1 MDKDPT
7 PKPFY
12 QSLYFQVITAI
23 VIGVLLG
30 HFYPETGAAMK
41 PLGDGFIKLIKMIIA
56 PIIFCTVV
64 VGIAGMEDMKKVG
77 KTGGL
82 ALLYFEIV
90 STLALVIGLVIINL
104 VKPGEGMN
112 VDPSALDTKSIAA
125 YTGPGKMQGTVDFL
139 LHVIPSTVVDAFA
152 KGEILQVLLFSVMF
166 GFALHKFGGRGTLV
180 FDLIEKGSHVLFS
193 IVGIIM
199 KVAPIGAF
207 GAMAFTIG
215 KYGVG
220 SLLSLGKLMGTFYIT
235 CLFFIF
241 VVLGLIAKLHGFS
254 IWKFIKYIKEELLI
268 VLGTSSSESVL
279 PRMMAKMENLGA
291 RKSVVGL
298 VIPTGY
304 SFNLDGTSIYLT
316 MAAVFIA
323 QATNTPMT
331 LTQQLTLLGVLLL
344 TSKGAAGITGS
355 GFIVLAATLS
365 AVGGVPVAGL
375 ALILGID
382 RFMSEARA
390 LTNLIGNGV
399 ATMVVARW
407 TGDLDMKRMHSQLN
421 NETAAEAEE
430 PEAVLDQVEHHMPP
444 TSAAASSADRAD
456 GRMPLPASR

>member
-1 MDKDPT
+1 MANRAIYK
-7 PKPFY
+7 
-12 QSLYFQVITAI
+12 SLYVQVLVAI
-23 VIGVLLG
+23 VIGVALG
-30 HFYPETGAAMK
+30 YFYPATGAAMK

-82 ALLYFEIV
+82 ALLYFEVV
-90 STLALVIGLVIINL
+90 SSVALIIGLVIVNL
-104 VKPGEGMN
+104 VQPGAGMN
-112 VDPSALDTKSIAA
+112 VDPRALDTKGVAA
-125 YTGPGKMQGTVDFL
+125 FTGPGKMQTTTEFL
-139 LHVIPSTVVDAFA
+139 LNIIPSTVVDAFA

-166 GFALHKFGGRGTLV
+166 GFALHRFGGRGTMV
-180 FDLIEKGSHVLFS
+180 FDMVEKLSHVLFS

-215 KYGVG
+215 KYGLG
-220 SLLSLGKLMGTFYIT
+220 SLLSLGKLMGTFYLT
-235 CLFFIF
+235 CLIFIF
-241 VVLGLIAKLHGFS
+241 VVLGTIARLHGFS
-254 IWKFIKYIKEELLI
+254 VWKFIKYIKEELLI

-279 PRMMAKMENLGA
+279 PRMMAKMENLGVK
-291 RKSVVGL
+291 KSVVGL

-331 LTQQLTLLGVLLL
+331 LTQQITLLLVLLL
-344 TSKGAAGITGS
+344 TSKGAAGVTGS
-355 GFIVLAATLS
+355 GFIVLAATLT
-365 AVGGVPVAGL
+365 AVGGIPVAGL

-399 ATMVVARW
+399 ATVVVAKW
-407 TGDLDMKRMHSQLN
+407 TGDLDSERLTRQLN
-421 NETAAEAEE
+421 NETDEAAEE
-430 PEAVLDQVEHHMPP
+430 PEAILDRSEQHMPESD
-444 TSAAASSADRAD
+444 TEKS
-456 GRMPLPASR
+456 GV

>member
-1 MDKDPT
+1 MDKDPIRR
-7 PKPFY
+7 PIWK
-12 QSLYFQVITAI
+12 SLYAQVITAI
-23 VIGVLLG
+23 IIGVILG
-30 HFYPETGAAMK
+30 HFWPQTGEMMK

-90 STLALVIGLVIINL
+90 SSIALIVGLVIINI
-104 VKPGEGMN
+104 VQPGAGMN
-112 VDPSALDTKSIAA
+112 IDVGSLDPKSVAA
-125 YTGPGKMQGTVDFL
+125 VTGAGKMQGTVEFL
-139 LHVIPSTVVDAFA
+139 LAIIPSTVVDAFA
-152 KGEILQVLLFSVMF
+152 KGEILQVLLVAVLF
-166 GFALHKFGGRGTLV
+166 GFALHRFGGRGTLV
-180 FDLIEKGSHVLFS
+180 FDMIEKSSHVLFT
-193 IVGIIM
+193 IVGFIM
-199 KVAPIGAF
+199 KLAPIGAF

-215 KYGVG
+215 KYGVE
-220 SLLSLGKLMGTFYIT
+220 SLFSLGKLMGTFYGT

-241 VVLGLIAKLHGFS
+241 IVLGLIARLHGFS

-291 RKSVVGL
+291 KKSVVGL

-331 LTQQLTLLGVLLL
+331 IGQQITLLAVLLL
-344 TSKGAAGITGS
+344 TSKGAAGVTGS

-365 AVGGVPVAGL
+365 AVGHVPVAGL

-390 LTNLIGNGV
+390 LTNLVGNGV
-399 ATMVVARW
+399 ATVVVAKW
-407 TGDLDMKRMHSQLN
+407 TGDLDTARMQRQLDG
-421 NETAAEAEE
+421 ETDVEAEA
-430 PEAVLDQVEHHMPP
+430 PEVVLDATTAH
-444 TSAAASSADRAD
+444 
-456 GRMPLPASR
+456 LPV